1 MTIHVCI
8 VIVPCS
14 FPAAPV
20 SLCRTPQ
27 LLPML
32 LCLLYHLQAASTCA
46 AYTAALLA
54 LESLLSQPELQ
65 PAPLNSQ
72 WQGQWQQRWRHSLAA
87 AGPGSWEAL
96 LLHLALLGRHVVHGE
111 WQIGREGFMR
121 LAAACKWVAEHTAAP
136 MYSFW
141 LRKQAKQPV
150 QNHMPESEMIVLA
163 CKAVSTHHTLSS
175 PPSTHCLLAAYS
187 ELEGT

>member
-1 MTIHVCI
+1 
-8 VIVPCS
+8 
-14 FPAAPV
+14 
-20 SLCRTPQ
+20 
-27 LLPML
+27 ML